1 MANIDPYRTEEEL
14 ADDDEEVDM
23 SFLPP
28 FARGT
33 ENEKLYVE
41 NARLERKLERTDR
54 ALEQNLD
61 RLHIMD
67 EHLKNVQQELKYTQ
81 TRVESKNKEIESE
94 KHLNSMAERE
104 AGRIRKDVAKLTS
117 ERAELADKINSLQ
130 NQIYKNN
137 EKLDQFKMLM
147 NWNQEELEQWALAE
161 RQKAEDNAALE
172 KYRHADDAK
181 VKELTMVLERVSK
194 QVVSRRD
201 ELDTEV
207 IETQAA
213 QIQLDKAAEDF
224 RKLHLERQEL
234 IRQWEEAVEAMRH
247 RDVAIA
253 AASEQFALQ
262 KEVLR
267 ERKRELD
274 AQARFLENE
283 VLNTKEA
290 DARVAYYEREIGKQ
304 RDLLSREQVRQE
316 ELSNQ
321 VELIKATLSKAA
333 TELAQRTAENRG
345 AREELDH
352 KRQKLDA
359 ARKRFAVLKRKLETE
374 FSNLDSMEAKAAELE
389 SMRRGEEARLK
400 AVVKEHEL
408 LKKEQYKRSQV
419 LFELRT
425 KERELISEISGG
437 QGQNKN
443 LAARIHTLD
452 EQVVRQQELLYNV
465 EFQLQQMERKVAR
478 AGGVR
483 SEEETRALNARIEK
497 LTGILESVNQ
507 EHSMLLEQV
516 KRAEED
522 LLAARRSNTALRAD
536 KAKLDET
543 ISTLKLENDMVAR
556 QVKAAVDS
564 REKALVDHDVLAL
577 EVKRLRDILSAHADE
592 VFSLENRKAQ
602 LALSMEERKQEVEVH
617 RDGLRAELRL
627 LREDVHR
634 ITLEL
639 KERLLRCEKLRAKF
653 EIVSAK
659 NRGASE
665 DDDGE
670 ERTQAYFVIKAAQ
683 EREALQREGD
693 DLDARIRVAEKEV
706 AALEATVAQLMACNT
721 NFAHSYKKVSSK
733 EAFEER
739 SALREKLDK
748 AYDKLKARRAD
759 EAAIAGDIQVAES
772 RLGNLG
778 QEQRSLQALVDDMSR
793 RKTEAVRQLEDQRE
807 KLQRALTRTDRLR
820 HRLGIADSPQGQDI
834 ELAEVRDVTRAMLLE
849 LKALAA
855 SNPSAGLL
863 EACEAAGIRLPSG
876 GSLPPSAPG
885 SRPGSAARSQGSIGS
900 ARSGRSGGSQW
911 GGSRTGGSRPSS
923 GLRGGGSPAVRTIQ
937 LGA

>member
-1 MANIDPYRTEEEL
+1 MANIDPYRADEEL
-14 ADDDEEVDM
+14 GDDEEEVDM

-33 ENEKLYVE
+33 DNEKLYVE
-41 NARLERKLERTDR
+41 NAKLERRLERTDR
-54 ALEQNLD
+54 ALEQNMD

-81 TRVESKNKEIESE
+81 TRVEAKNKEIESE
-94 KHLNSMAERE
+94 KHLTSMAERE
-104 AGRIRKDVAKLTS
+104 ASRIRKDVTKMTN

-130 NQIYKNN
+130 NQIYKNS

-181 VKELTMVLERVSK
+181 VKELTLQLERVSK
-194 QVVSRRD
+194 QVVGRKD
-201 ELDTEV
+201 ELESEV
-207 IETQAA
+207 VETQAA

-224 RKLHLERQEL
+224 RKLHIERQDL

-247 RDVAIA
+247 RDAAIA

-290 DARVAYYEREIGKQ
+290 DARVAYYEREVAKQ
-304 RDLLSREQVRQE
+304 RDVLSREQSRQE
-316 ELSNQ
+316 ELANQ

-333 TELAQRTAENRG
+333 TELAQRTAENKG
-345 AREELDH
+345 AREELDQ

-359 ARKRFAVLKRKLETE
+359 ARKRFAVLKRKLENE

-389 SMRRGEEARLK
+389 ALRKSEEARLK
-400 AVVKEHEL
+400 GVLKEHEL

-497 LTGILESVNQ
+497 LTSILDSVCQ
-507 EHSMLLEQV
+507 EHSMLMEQV

-522 LLAARRSNTALRAD
+522 LLAARRTNGALRAD

-556 QVKAAVDS
+556 QVKAAVEA

-577 EVKRLRDILSAHADE
+577 EVKRLRDILAAHADE

-639 KERLLRCEKLRAKF
+639 KERLLRCEKLQAKF
-653 EIVSAK
+653 EIMSAK
-659 NRGASE
+659 NRGAAE
-665 DDDGE
+665 EDGE

-706 AALEATVAQLMACNT
+706 AALEATLAQLMACNT
-721 NFAHSYKKVSSK
+721 NFSQSYKKVSSK

-739 SALREKLDK
+739 SVLREKLDK

-772 RLGNLG
+772 RLNNLA
-778 QEQRSLQALVDDMSR
+778 QEQRSLQGLVDDMSR
-793 RKTEAVRQLEDQRE
+793 RKTEAVRQLDEQRD
-807 KLQRALTRTDRLR
+807 KLQRALARTDRLR
-820 HRLGIADSPQGQDI
+820 NKLGIANSPQGQDI
-834 ELAEVRDVTRAMLLE
+834 ELSEVRDVTRAMLLE

-855 SNPSAGLL
+855 SNPGIGIL

-876 GSLPPSAPG
+876 NSTPPSASG
-885 SRPGSAARSQGSIGS
+885 SRPVSAARSQGSVG
-900 ARSGRSGGSQW
+900 SGRSGSTGHR
-911 GGSRTGGSRPSS
+911 GHGSRFGDRPGS
-923 GLRGGGSPAVRTIQ
+923 GLRGGQPAVRTIQ
-937 LGA
+937 LGAS

>member
-1 MANIDPYRTEEEL
+1 MDDIYRTEEEA

-33 ENEKLYVE
+33 ENETLYVE
-41 NARLERKLERTDR
+41 NAKMERKLERTER
-54 ALEQNLD
+54 ALDANMD

-94 KHLNSMAERE
+94 KHLNSMADRE
-104 AGRIRKDVAKLTS
+104 ASRIKKDMGKMAAERK
-117 ERAELADKINSLQ
+117 ELADKVNNLQ

-161 RQKAEDNAALE
+161 RQKAEDNSALE

-181 VKELTMVLERVSK
+181 VKELTLALERVSK
-194 QVVSRRD
+194 QVVARKE
-201 ELDTEV
+201 ELESEV
-207 IETQAA
+207 VETQAA

-224 RKLHLERQEL
+224 RKLHVERQDL

-247 RDVAIA
+247 RDTAIA
-253 AASEQFALQ
+253 AASEQFAMQ

-283 VLNTKEA
+283 TLNTKEA
-290 DARVAYYEREIGKQ
+290 DARVAYYEREVGKL
-304 RDLLSREQVRQE
+304 RDLLAREQTRQE
-316 ELSNQ
+316 ELGNQ
-321 VELIKATLSKAA
+321 VELVKATLSKAA
-333 TELAQRTAENRG
+333 TELGQRTVENKQ
-345 AREELDH
+345 AREDLDK
-352 KRQKLDA
+352 KRQRLDA
-359 ARKRFAVLKRKLETE
+359 ARKRFVVLKRKLETE
-374 FSNLDSMEAKAAELE
+374 FNNLDSMEAKAAELE
-389 SMRRGEEARLK
+389 SMRKGEEGRLR
-400 AVVKEHEL
+400 AVIKEHEL
-408 LKKEQYKRSQV
+408 LKKEQYRRSQV
-419 LFELRT
+419 LFDLRQ

-443 LAARIHTLD
+443 LASRIHALD

-497 LTGILESVNQ
+497 LTGILEGVNA

-516 KRAEED
+516 KRAEDD
-522 LLAARRSNTALRAD
+522 LLAARRTNNTLRTD
-536 KAKLDET
+536 RGKLDET
-543 ISTLKLENDMVAR
+543 ISTLKLENDMVSR

-577 EVKRLRDILSAHADE
+577 EVKRLRDILAAHADE

-639 KERLLRCEKLRAKF
+639 KERLIRCEKLQSKF
-653 EIVSAK
+653 EIIAAK
-659 NRGASE
+659 HRGATE
-665 DDDGE
+665 EDGE
-670 ERTQAYFVIKAAQ
+670 ERSQAYYVIKAAQ
-683 EREALQREGD
+683 EREELQREGD
-693 DLDARIRVAEKEV
+693 DLDNRIRVAEKEV

-721 NFAHSYKKVSSK
+721 NFSHSYKKVSSK

-759 EAAIAGDIQVAES
+759 EAAIAGDIQAAES
-772 RLGNLG
+772 RLSNLAA
-778 QEQRSLQALVDDMSR
+778 EQRSLQSLVDDMSR
-793 RKTEAVRQLEDQRE
+793 RRNESTRQLEEQRE
-807 KLQRALTRTDRLR
+807 KLGRALARTDKLR
-820 HRLGIADSPQGQDI
+820 AKMGLGPDTPQGADI

-849 LKALAA
+849 LKGLAA
-855 SNPSAGLL
+855 ANPGAAIL
-863 EACEAAGIRLPSG
+863 EACEAAGIRLPTG
-876 GSLPPSAPG
+876 NSAPSSSNG
-885 SRPGSAARSQGSIGS
+885 SRPQS
-900 ARSGRSGGSQW
+900 ARSGGSGGSVRSAASSQRSNRS
-911 GGSRTGGSRPSS
+911 GLGSRPPP
-923 GLRGGGSPAVRTIQ
+923 GPGPAIRTIQ

>member
-14 ADDDEEVDM
+14 VEDDEEVDM

-28 FARGT
+28 FAKGT
-33 ENEKLYVE
+33 ENEVLYVE
-41 NARLERKLERTDR
+41 NARIERRLERTER
-54 ALEQNLD
+54 ALETNMD

-81 TRVESKNKEIESE
+81 TRVEAKNKEIESE
-94 KHLNSMAERE
+94 KHLNAMAERE
-104 AGRIRKDVAKLTS
+104 MGRLKKDIGKMAA
-117 ERAELADKINSLQ
+117 ERQELADKINGLQ

-172 KYRHADDAK
+172 KYRHADDGK
-181 VKELTMVLERVSK
+181 VKELTLALERVSK
-194 QVVSRRD
+194 QVVGRKD
-201 ELDTEV
+201 ELEAEV
-207 IETQAA
+207 VETQAA

-224 RKLHLERQEL
+224 RRLHVERQDL

-247 RDVAIA
+247 RDSAIA
-253 AASEQFALQ
+253 AASEQFAMQ
-262 KEVLR
+262 KDVLR

-283 VLNTKEA
+283 TLNTKEA
-290 DARVAYYEREIGKQ
+290 DARVAYYEREVGKQ
-304 RDLLSREQVRQE
+304 RDVLAREAARSE
-316 ELSNQ
+316 ELNNQ

-333 TELAQRTAENRG
+333 TELAQRTVENKQ
-345 AREELDH
+345 AREDLDA

-359 ARKRFAVLKRKLETE
+359 ARKRFVVLKRKLENE
-374 FSNLDSMEAKAAELE
+374 FGNLDSMEAKASELE
-389 SMRRGEEARLK
+389 AMRRGEEARLK
-400 AVVKEHEL
+400 AILKEHEL
-408 LKKEQYKRSQV
+408 LKKEQYRRSQV
-419 LFELRT
+419 LFDLRQ

-443 LAARIHTLD
+443 LAARIHALD

-497 LTGILESVNQ
+497 LTAILEGVNA
-507 EHSMLLEQV
+507 EYSMLLEQV
-516 KRAEED
+516 KRAEDD
-522 LLAARRSNTALRAD
+522 LLAARRANTGLRGD

-543 ISTLKLENDMVAR
+543 ISTLKLENDMVSR
-556 QVKAAVDS
+556 QVKGSVDA

-577 EVKRLRDILSAHADE
+577 EVKRLRDILAAHADE
-592 VFSLENRKAQ
+592 VFSLENRKQQ

-639 KERLLRCEKLRAKF
+639 KERLLRCEKLQAKF
-653 EIVSAK
+653 EIISAK
-659 NRGASE
+659 HRGSGE
-665 DDDGE
+665 DDGE
-670 ERTQAYFVIKAAQ
+670 EKTQAYYVIKAAQ

-693 DLDARIRVAEKEV
+693 DLDGRIRVAEKEV
-706 AALEATVAQLMACNT
+706 AALEATLAQLMAVNT
-721 NFAHSYKKVSSK
+721 NFAASYKKVGSK

-739 SALREKLDK
+739 AALRDKLDK

-759 EAAIAGDIQVAES
+759 EAAIAGDIQVSES
-772 RLGNLG
+772 RLANLA
-778 QEQRSLQALVDDMSR
+778 QEQRGLQALVDDMTR
-793 RKTEAVRQLEDQRE
+793 RRAEAQRQLDEQRE
-807 KLQRALTRTDRLR
+807 KLGRALGRTDKLR
-820 HRLGIADSPQGQDI
+820 QKLGLANSPQGADI

-849 LKALAA
+849 LKALAGA
-855 SNPSAGLL
+855 NPGAMIA

-876 GSLPPSAPG
+876 GSNPPSVGG
-885 SRPGSAARSQGSIGS
+885 SRPGSARSQASLGSVRS
-900 ARSGRSGGSQW
+900 ARSVASQQRGMSPRTVGGA
-911 GGSRTGGSRPSS
+911 GDGMR
-923 GLRGGGSPAVRTIQ
+923 GSPAVRTIQ

>member
-1 MANIDPYRTEEEL
+1 MANIDPYRADEEL
-14 ADDDEEVDM
+14 GDDEEEVDM

-33 ENEKLYVE
+33 DNEKLYVE
-41 NARLERKLERTDR
+41 NAKLERRLERTDR
-54 ALEQNLD
+54 ALEQNMD

-81 TRVESKNKEIESE
+81 TRVEAKNKEIESE
-94 KHLNSMAERE
+94 KHLTSMAERE
-104 AGRIRKDVAKLTS
+104 ASRIRKDVTKMTN

-130 NQIYKNN
+130 NQIYKNS

-181 VKELTMVLERVSK
+181 VKELTLQLERVSK
-194 QVVSRRD
+194 QVVGRKEDLES
-201 ELDTEV
+201 EV
-207 IETQAA
+207 VETQAA

-224 RKLHLERQEL
+224 RKLHIERQDL

-247 RDVAIA
+247 RDAAIA

-290 DARVAYYEREIGKQ
+290 DARVAYYEREVAKQ
-304 RDLLSREQVRQE
+304 RDVLSREQSRQE
-316 ELSNQ
+316 ELANQ

-333 TELAQRTAENRG
+333 TELAQRTAENKG
-345 AREELDH
+345 AREELDQ

-359 ARKRFAVLKRKLETE
+359 ARKRFAVLKRKLENE

-389 SMRRGEEARLK
+389 ALRKSEEARLK
-400 AVVKEHEL
+400 GVLKEHEL

-497 LTGILESVNQ
+497 LTSILDGVCQ
-507 EHSMLLEQV
+507 EHSMLMEQV

-522 LLAARRSNTALRAD
+522 LLAARRTNGALRAD

-556 QVKAAVDS
+556 QVKAAVEA

-577 EVKRLRDILSAHADE
+577 EVKRLRDILAAHADE

-639 KERLLRCEKLRAKF
+639 KERLLRCEKLQAKF
-653 EIVSAK
+653 EIMSAK
-659 NRGASE
+659 NRGAAE
-665 DDDGE
+665 EDGE

-706 AALEATVAQLMACNT
+706 AALEATLAQLMACNT
-721 NFAHSYKKVSSK
+721 NFSQSYKKVSSK

-739 SALREKLDK
+739 SVLREKLDK

-772 RLGNLG
+772 RLNNLA
-778 QEQRSLQALVDDMSR
+778 QEQRSLQGLVDDMSR
-793 RKTEAVRQLEDQRE
+793 RKTEAVRQLDEQRD
-807 KLQRALTRTDRLR
+807 KLQRALGRTDRLR
-820 HRLGIADSPQGQDI
+820 NKLGIANSTQGQDI

-855 SNPSAGLL
+855 SNPGIGIL

-876 GSLPPSAPG
+876 NSTPPSASG
-885 SRPGSAARSQGSIGS
+885 SRPVSAARSQGSVG
-900 ARSGRSGGSQW
+900 SGRSGSRGH
-911 GGSRTGGSRPSS
+911 GSRFGDRPGS
-923 GLRGGGSPAVRTIQ
+923 GLRGGQPAVRTIQ
-937 LGA
+937 LGAS